1 MTSPMKEPTHKRD
14 CPHKWEPSGRSVI
27 CHKCNSRRSA
37 RIRVTQRSAELL
49 TDALNNQI
57 RSVWAERQEAIVA
70 GESSNPFN
78 RDIAILRD
86 ILHQVQD
93 VQEDFRW

>member
-1 MTSPMKEPTHKRD
+1 MSLTMKAPTHKRD
-14 CPHKWEPSGRSVI
+14 CPHKWEPSGRSVV
-27 CHKCNSRRSA
+27 CRKCGSRRSA

-57 RSVWAERQEAIVA
+57 RTVWSERQEAIVA
-70 GESSNPFN
+70 GESSNQFN
-78 RDIAILRD
+78 RDIATLRD
-86 ILHQVQD
+86 LLHQVQD